1 MSRYAFIDGNDIVNG
16 EGVCVSF
23 WVQGCPHHCEGCFN
37 PETWDFHE
45 GEPYTDHTKWEIIE
59 LISKNGI
66 RRNFSVLGGEPMAIQ
81 NLPMTAEVVHAIRN
95 AYPDIKIYLWTGYT
109 LNQLNEMRDPDIK
122 IYLWTGYTL
131 NQLNEMR
138 DPDVAQIL
146 DDIDVLIDGP
156 FREDLK
162 DLSLKLRGSSNQ
174 LVRRKGLFG
183 WKIDG

>member
-1 MSRYAFIDGNDIVNG
+1 MSKYNTIIPDDIVNG

-45 GEPYTDHTKWEIIE
+45 GQPYTDHTKWEIIE
-59 LISKNGI
+59 LIGKNGI
-66 RRNFSVLGGEPMAIQ
+66 QRNFSVLGGEPMAIQ
-81 NLPMTAEVVHAIRN
+81 NLPMTAEVIHAVRN

-109 LNQLNEMRDPDIK
+109 LNQLNEMRDPDV
-122 IYLWTGYTL
+122 
-131 NQLNEMR
+131 
-138 DPDVAQIL
+138 DQIL
-146 DDIDVLIDGP
+146 EEIDVLIDGP

-174 LVRRKGLFG
+174 FIRRKGMFG
-183 WKIDG
+183 WKIDGC